1 MLVMVVIWI
10 ILRTFM
16 LIFRCVPVQSIW
28 DHTITG
34 KVCNINSGQFFLG
47 TITTHFLMDLA
58 ILVLPIIEVA
68 RLTLP
73 KGQKLAIAA
82 LFLLG
87 SM

>member
-1 MLVMVVIWI
+1 
-10 ILRTFM
+10 
-16 LIFRCVPVQSIW
+16 
-28 DHTITG
+28 
-34 KVCNINSGQFFLG
+34 
-47 TITTHFLMDLA
+47 MDLA

-87 SM
+87 AMYDQSLVLWHVCVLLS